1 MAASCRRCGGGVQP
15 GWPRLWENLSHA
27 RVSSPFRAL
36 RSRNYRLFFI
46 GQGISLIGSW
56 MTRLAT
62 SWLVYRLTD
71 SAFLLGLVAFAGQA
85 PSILLPPLAGVWLD
99 RFDRHRVLV
108 VTQVLSMLQSL
119 ALAALVL
126 SDTVTMPWVIA
137 LTVFQGLVSA
147 VEIPTRQAS
156 VVRMIDDRADL
167 GNAIALNSSNFNA
180 ARLVGPAIAGP
191 VVAAIGEGYCF
202 LIDGLS
208 YIAVIWGLLS
218 MRLPPEPRVTERRE
232 VWHELREGWQY
243 IVASTPIRTLLVF
256 LAAVGMLSAP
266 YSALTPIL
274 AGRTLGGGAHTL
286 GFLMA
291 ATGIGALVCA
301 VRLVLRSSVVGLV
314 RAAAIAIVVFGV
326 CCVLIGL
333 SRQLWLSMLL
343 MTATGYGLMY
353 QVVATNTIVQTL
365 VDDDKRGRVMSFYTI
380 ALAGSGPIGSL
391 LGGVLAARIGVE
403 STYMVAGAGCLGAAF
418 WFWRQLPAI
427 RTAVRPRYVELGIL
441 PGN

>member
-1 MAASCRRCGGGVQP
+1 M
-15 GWPRLWENLSHA
+15 
-27 RVSSPFRAL
+27 SSPFRAL

-108 VTQVLSMLQSL
+108 ITQVLSMLQSL

-326 CCVLIGL
+326 CCVLLGL

-353 QVVATNTIVQTL
+353 QVVATNTIVQTI

-403 STYMVAGAGCLGAAF
+403 STYMVAGAACLGAAF

>member
-1 MAASCRRCGGGVQP
+1 M
-15 GWPRLWENLSHA
+15 N
-27 RVSSPFRAL
+27 SPFRAL

-46 GQGISLIGSW
+46 GQGISLVGSW

-71 SAFLLGLVAFAGQA
+71 SAFLLGLVAFAAQA
-85 PSILLPPLAGVWLD
+85 PSIVLPPLAGVWLD
-99 RFDRHRVLV
+99 RWDRHKVLV
-108 VTQVLSMLQSL
+108 ATQVLSMLQSL
-119 ALAALVL
+119 ALAALTL
-126 SDTVTMPWVIA
+126 SDTITMPWIIA
-137 LTVFQGLVSA
+137 LTVFQGVVNA

-191 VVAAIGEGYCF
+191 VVAAVGEGYCF

-208 YIAVIWGLLS
+208 YIAVVWGLLS
-218 MRLPPEPRVTERRE
+218 MRLAPDTRPVERRP
-232 VWHELREGWQY
+232 VWHELQEGWRY
-243 IVASTPIRTLLVF
+243 IAASTPIRSLLLF
-256 LAAVGMLSAP
+256 LAAVGVLSAP

-286 GFLMA
+286 GLLMA
-291 ATGIGALVCA
+291 ATGVGALVCA

-314 RAAAIAIVVFGV
+314 RAAALAVVVFGV
-326 CCVLIGL
+326 CCALLGV
-333 SRQLWLSMLL
+333 SRQLWLSMAL

-365 VDDDKRGRVMSFYTI
+365 VDDDKRGRVMAFYTI
-380 ALAGSGPIGSL
+380 ALAGSGPVGAL
-391 LGGVLAARIGVE
+391 LGGMLAARVGVE
-403 STYMVAGAGCLGAAF
+403 TTYMAAGAACLASAV

-427 RTAVRPRYVELGIL
+427 RAAVRPRYVELGIL
-441 PGN
+441 PGR